1 VAHYSVVVQL
11 FCGGGY
17 MALIFITLGGLLCY
31 VVLRSGVSNNLGLTI
46 APALVN
52 RLQRPT
58 LRRPHQWIITG

>member
-1 VAHYSVVVQL
+1 
-11 FCGGGY
+11 
-17 MALIFITLGGLLCY
+17 MALIFITLGGLLFY
-31 VVLRSGVSNNLGLTI
+31 VVLRSGVSNNLGLII